1 MTLNKLPKDLIFFR
15 HLNSNKTVH
24 LDRKTLTTINLMIE
38 IITERTVWNNT
49 ISLSRHSDFYHTY
62 FYHNLSKKEN
72 ETPLLIKYE
81 DDNSCILLPLLIRE
95 IENSVYKDATS
106 VYGYS
111 GMLCVSEME
120 HFDNE
125 NFKKEL
131 NAFLVA
137 NKIISVFSRL
147 HPYLDFQEKIL
158 SGIGQISN
166 PGDVVYINLLEP
178 IQIQRQHYSN
188 RLKTHVNKAKR
199 LCTIIKGE
207 TKEQIHEFIKIY
219 YENMR
224 RVDAHERY
232 FFDETYFYQL
242 MASPDFEVELSLAL
256 NNNTNEII
264 AGALFIKTDNIVQY
278 HLSGIKEEFLDIN
291 PIKLVIDS
299 MRVKSTEEGYT
310 YLNLGG
316 GRENK
321 QDSLFRFKTTF
332 SKNLKPFKLWKHI
345 VDEKVYQDLV
355 NQQQRIEKDLNLENN
370 QEFFPAYRCILTNL

>member
-1 MTLNKLPKDLIFFR
+1 
-15 HLNSNKTVH
+15 
-24 LDRKTLTTINLMIE
+24 MIE
-38 IITERTVWNNT
+38 IITERTVWNDT
-49 ISLSRHSDFYHTY
+49 IRLSRHSDFYHTY

-111 GMLCVSEME
+111 GILCVSEMV

-178 IQIQRQHYSN
+178 IKIQRQHYSN
-188 RLKTHVNKAKR
+188 RLKTHINKAKR

-207 TKEQIHEFIKIY
+207 TKEQMHEFIKIY

-242 MASPDFEVELSLAL
+242 MASPDFEVELSLAV

-299 MRVKSTEEGYT
+299 MRVKSTEAGYT
-310 YLNLGG
+310 YFNLGG
-316 GRENK
+316 GRANK
-321 QDSLFRFKTTF
+321 QDSLFSFKTSF
-332 SKNLKPFKLWKHI
+332 SKNLKPFKLWKYI
-345 VDEKVYQDLV
+345 VDEKAYQDLV
-355 NQQQRIEKDLNLENN
+355 KQQRDIEKDVNLEIDE
-370 QEFFPAYRCILTNL
+370 EFFPAYRCILTNL